1 MKTSEIIKKLQA
13 GELENPNMLSDFLVI
28 LSASINTGGQ
38 MELEARID
46 YANKWKEIRA
56 NLKTD
61 KQADME
67 AMLTPE
73 YKLKEQAAIAN
84 KTILECIRSLKKK
97 LATLNAEYQSGQNY

>member
-1 MKTSEIIKKLQA
+1 MKANEIITKLKN
-13 GELENPNMLSDFLVI
+13 GELDNPNELADYIVI

-46 YANKWKEIRA
+46 YARKWKEIREVA
-56 NLKTD
+56 KTD

-73 YKLKEQAAIAN
+73 YKLKEQAMIAN
-84 KTILECIRSLKKK
+84 RTILETIRALKKK
-97 LATLNAEYQSGQNY
+97 LQNLSDEYKSAQNY